1 MLCWSYYWFDIS
13 PFLPLHILIFLLLST
28 LALLICAEN
37 SFWHKNSP
45 FLDAFSDALQLYESS
60 GTRKRVEAR
69 LNQLGSY
76 PQDTKGKRPVLQ
88 YFQSKN
94 QDVRQEEY
102 KTALI
107 DLILGH
113 CLGILNILLFIFL
126 HLISLTAKPKNK

>member
-1 MLCWSYYWFDIS
+1 
-13 PFLPLHILIFLLLST
+13 LILLLST

-37 SFWHKNSP
+37 SFWHQNSP
-45 FLDAFSDALQLYESS
+45 FLDAFSNALQLYESS

-88 YFQSKN
+88 YFQSTS

-107 DLILGH
+107 DLILAH

-126 HLISLTAKPKNK
+126 RLISLTAKPTTK